1 MKKVFLTLALIAA
14 MVVTSC
20 NKVQAPASISGE
32 DTIVEQVDSISVDSA
47 SLEVPQI
54 DTVRVSE
61 QQKVIN
67 HLLED
72 KQ

>member
-32 DTIVEQVDSISVDSA
+32 DIFVEQVDSISVDSA
-47 SLEVPQI
+47 SLEVPQV
-54 DTVRVSE
+54 DTTKTV
-61 QQKVIN
+61 K
-67 HLLED
+67 
-72 KQ
+72 